1 MKLKRNGNFR
11 LSYHTL
17 ITTAMMVG
25 IISIFSMSINN
36 VAVAGIFGETSEG
49 DGEVKY
55 ITLPDFA
62 VLAKKLTPSVVNIS
76 TKSVSPFSGSG
87 SPYRGS
93 PFDDFFGSPGS
104 PRETKSL
111 GSGFI
116 ISKDGYIFT
125 NNHVIKNATEI
136 KVTLHNE
143 KTYNARVIG
152 SDPKTDLALIKIDA
166 GNNLPTVNMGDSD
179 NLSVGEWVLAI
190 GNPFGLEETVTAG
203 IVSAKGRVIGSGPYD
218 DFIQTDAS
226 INPGNSGGPLFN
238 VNGEVIGINT
248 AIINRGQGI
257 GFAIPINMAKN
268 LYPQL
273 KKGKIIRG
281 WLGVVIQEVT
291 PELAKSFGLP
301 DAKGALI
308 SEIMSSS
315 PAEKAGLKKG
325 DIIVEF
331 NGKRIKKTKELP
343 AIVAMTPVG
352 SKVNITVFR
361 DGKSLKFPLIVGKM
375 PAESIR
381 ASTPSP
387 YPSPSPSPS
396 PSTPPPLG
404 PGTTPGLGSG
414 LGLSVEPITPNI
426 AKLLGLTENSG
437 VLVASVDRASFAERA
452 GITKGDIIKELN
464 HKKISSVS
472 DFKKEIAKADNT
484 GRYLFLIW
492 RNGATVYIAL
502 NK

>member
-1 MKLKRNGNFR
+1 MKLKRNRDFR
-11 LSYHTL
+11 LKYRTL
-17 ITTAMMVG
+17 MTTALIVG
-25 IISIFSMSINN
+25 IVSIFSISISNT
-36 VAVAGIFGETSEG
+36 ALAGIFGETDNG
-49 DGEVKY
+49 DGEARY
-55 ITLPDFA
+55 ITLPDF
-62 VLAKKLTPSVVNIS
+62 VFLAKKLTPSVVNIS

-87 SPYRGS
+87 SPHRGS
-93 PFDDFFGSPGS
+93 PFDEFFGSPGS

-152 SDPKTDLALIKIDA
+152 SDPKTDLALIKIEA

-179 NLSVGEWVLAI
+179 RLRVGEWVLAI

-238 VNGEVIGINT
+238 VKGEVIGINT

-257 GFAIPINMAKN
+257 GFAIPINMAKS

-273 KKGKIIRG
+273 KRGKIIRG
-281 WLGVVIQEVT
+281 WIGVVIQEVT

-301 DAKGALI
+301 DTKGVLI
-308 SEIMSSS
+308 SEVMTSS

-325 DIIVEF
+325 DIIIGF
-331 NGKRIKKTKELP
+331 NGKKIKKTKELP
-343 AIVAMTPVG
+343 VIVAMTPVG

-361 DGKSLKFPLIVGKM
+361 NGKSHELPIIVGKM
-375 PAESIR
+375 PAENMR

-387 YPSPSPSPS
+387 YPSPSPSPR

-404 PGTTPGLGSG
+404 PGTMPGYGSG
-414 LGLSVEPITPNI
+414 LGLTVEPITPNI
-426 AKLLGLTENSG
+426 AKLLGLTETSG
-437 VLVASVDRASFAERA
+437 VLVTSVDRNSFAERS

-464 HKKISSVS
+464 HKKIASVS
-472 DFKKEIAKADNT
+472 NFKSEITKADRT

-492 RNGATVYIAL
+492 RNGATVYIAV